1 MKAWAWKRENE
12 YNKTEYCIQV
22 DNIKGKRKLNKVLKI
37 LSEWTVVGDGYN
49 IKTKE
54 FTYIFAKTFVNTHTW
69 QTWAETFP
77 IHLVEMTS
85 HGNEKIRNKK
95 MIQQGAVL

>member
-1 MKAWAWKRENE
+1 MKLGL
-12 YNKTEYCIQV
+12 CI
-22 DNIKGKRKLNKVLKI
+22 
-37 LSEWTVVGDGYN
+37 VGCGN
-49 IKTKE
+49 
-54 FTYIFAKTFVNTHTW
+54 FAKTFANTHTW